1 MTIAL
6 LLALVGVGLLIF
18 LSPRLLPTPERATA
32 RRLRRAGIG
41 SAVGLSLIVAA
52 LGGRALLATDRL
64 GSPTRQPVETVSAG
78 GSCAS
83 GASSAC
89 AAPAIGAA
97 RGEVDV
103 PRGKPRLIEFHS
115 EHCTAC
121 ARMAPIVRDLEER
134 CAHGGDTILRVTIDD
149 DAGEALAARYGV
161 RHLPTF
167 VGVDSAGEEVERV
180 VGEQPRARLAGL
192 LGDVRGEA
200 CEAL

>member
-1 MTIAL
+1 MTIAS
-6 LLALVGVGLLIF
+6 LLALFGAGRPS
-18 LSPRLLPTPERATA
+18 LSTREGAGAR

-41 SAVGLSLIVAA
+41 SAVGLSLIVVA
-52 LGGRALLATDRL
+52 LGGRALLATDRP
-64 GSPTRQPVETVSAG
+64 GSPTQPPVATETASAG
-78 GSCAS
+78 RSCAS

-97 RGEVDV
+97 RGDVDV

-167 VGVDSAGEEVERV
+167 VGVDSAGDEVERV